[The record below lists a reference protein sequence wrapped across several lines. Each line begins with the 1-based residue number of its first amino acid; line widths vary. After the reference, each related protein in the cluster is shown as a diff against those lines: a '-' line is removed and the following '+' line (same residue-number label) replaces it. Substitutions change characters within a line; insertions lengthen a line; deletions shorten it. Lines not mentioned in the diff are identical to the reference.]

1 MSYYNNIPHLLSPVV
16 TESKEAVRAL
26 QWGVG
31 EMTRR
36 YRLLAKVHARNIDSF
51 NQKIAEKSIKE
62 GLISEEDNKKLPFIV
77 IIVDELADLMLTASK
92 DVEALVQ
99 RIAQLA
105 RAVGIHLLVATQRPS
120 VDIITGSIKANL
132 TSRMAFRTIQ
142 SVDSRTILGR
152 IGAENLLSNG
162 DMLFLRSGA
171 PDIERYHGSFI
182 SEAEVETIVADILS
196 QHYETDKIER
206 FDEVTS
212 GLKEKIPGAS
222 SSSDGGRDEK
232 FEEAARL
239 IVSTGLGSTSLL
251 QRRLKLGYARAGRLM
266 DELHEAGI
274 VGPQIG
280 SKAREVKITTE
291 VLEDLLN
298 TN

>member
-1 MSYYNNIPHLLSPVV
+1 MV
-16 TESKEAVRAL
+16 
-26 QWGVG
+26 
-31 EMTRR
+31 
-36 YRLLAKVHARNIDSF
+36 
-51 NQKIAEKSIKE
+51 
-62 GLISEEDNKKLPFIV
+62 
-77 IIVDELADLMLTASK
+77 
-92 DVEALVQ
+92 
-99 RIAQLA
+99 
-105 RAVGIHLLVATQRPS
+105 
-120 VDIITGSIKANL
+120 
-132 TSRMAFRTIQ
+132 
-142 SVDSRTILGR
+142 
-152 IGAENLLSNG
+152 
-162 DMLFLRSGA
+162 
-171 PDIERYHGSFI
+171 
-182 SEAEVETIVADILS
+182 DILS